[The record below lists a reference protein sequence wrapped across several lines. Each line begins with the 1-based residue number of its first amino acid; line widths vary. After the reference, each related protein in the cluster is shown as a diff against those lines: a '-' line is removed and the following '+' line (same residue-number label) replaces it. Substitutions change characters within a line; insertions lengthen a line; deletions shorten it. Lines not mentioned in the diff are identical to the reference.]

1 MDPGFGPDE
10 WLGVLVVSFDEGID
24 MLAEL
29 RDGSERSAVQ
39 RLSLQ
44 DREPDFDLV
53 EPGGPRR
60 REVEMHIR
68 MTFEPAIVPGLVGVQ
83 VVEDDMDGRIRVCG
97 NDVVHE
103 VEKIDAP
110 SALLVRGRHLA
121 GGHFEGGKQRRG
133 AVALVIVAMAGQRAP
148 VRELQIALGA
158 LQPPGSRAFRRRR

>member
-1 MDPGFGPDE
+1 
-10 WLGVLVVSFDEGID
+10 
-24 MLAEL
+24 
-29 RDGSERSAVQ
+29 
-39 RLSLQ
+39 
-44 DREPDFDLV
+44 
-53 EPGGPRR
+53 
-60 REVEMHIR
+60 

-133 AVALVIVAMAGQRAP
+133 AVSLVIVTMSGQRPP
-148 VRELQIALGA
+148 VRKLQIALGA
-158 LQPPGSRAFRRRR
+158 LQRLDRGLFVNADDDRVLGRCQVEPDHIGGLGDELGIIAQDLRPARSIFCARRKRQTYCTST